1 MKKRLTLMF
10 TAMLLVCVIAVGATF
25 AYLTSTGTVT
35 NTFTVGKVT
44 ITLDEAQVNL
54 YGEPINDDGDIVS
67 VTEAPRVNDN
77 TYTLIPGH
85 EYTKDP
91 TIHITEGSES
101 CYLFVK
107 VENGLADIEDNANK
121 IEAQMIEEGWTKL
134 ENVENVENVWYRNE
148 KWESGSET
156 VDFVVFNKLYI
167 SGNIDAETLNSYENE
182 TITIT
187 ACAIQADGF
196 NSATAAAAK
205 LPTEFINETSGN

>member
-35 NTFTVGKVT
+35 NTFTVGNVT
-44 ITLDEAQVNL
+44 ITLDEAKVNI
-54 YGEPINDDGDIVS
+54 YGEPINDEDDIVD
-67 VTEAPRVNDN
+67 VTEAPRVFAN

-91 TIHITEGSES
+91 TIHVYPNSES

-107 VENGLADIEDNANK
+107 VVNGLSAIESNEEGK
-121 IEAQMIEEGWTKL
+121 SIEAQMNDNGWTKL
-134 ENVENVENVWYRNE
+134 ENVGNVWYRSD

-156 VDFVVFNKLYI
+156 ADFVVFNKLNI
-167 SGNIDAETLNSYENE
+167 SGEITAENLTEYEGK
-182 TITIT
+182 TIIIT

-196 NSATAAAAK
+196 NDAIAAAAQ
-205 LPTEFINETSGN
+205 LPTDFTNGTSGN